1 MQTKRQL
8 KRCTRNAHTSFAD
21 FRPGLGVNFHIL
33 LTQSWLW
40 ESSLSLLSLWCIL
53 FQIKLGLFREN
64 LNLKKHLRPKN
75 GWSSPST
82 FWHRLICI
90 MTNLRITLR
99 FWGNSINSF
108 WDDIQFNVS
117 MGPVYNSRCTTM
129 VFKATT
135 TTFNKGKDKTHT
147 LTQQMWRQKMYNKC
161 EDKRH
166 TTNVKTKGIQQR
178 RRQSL
183 QVKPDHVAITI
194 LVKKT
199 AISKHY
205 FILLYISY
213 KHVIYCSLLFQK
225 KNRNLCGSVQILCF
239 CNGVPPTKNVST
251 KL

>member
-1 MQTKRQL
+1 
-8 KRCTRNAHTSFAD
+8 
-21 FRPGLGVNFHIL
+21 
-33 LTQSWLW
+33 
-40 ESSLSLLSLWCIL
+40 
-53 FQIKLGLFREN
+53 
-64 LNLKKHLRPKN
+64 
-75 GWSSPST
+75 
-82 FWHRLICI
+82 
-90 MTNLRITLR
+90 
-99 FWGNSINSF
+99 
-108 WDDIQFNVS
+108 
-117 MGPVYNSRCTTM
+117 
-129 VFKATT
+129 
-135 TTFNKGKDKTHT
+135 
-147 LTQQMWRQKMYNKC
+147 MYNKC

-251 KL
+251 KLQDWDPCRHLCIPFTFPQRLDPTWICRLKKDMTKAAELWRMGRGEYCSSPQSFHPFLKG